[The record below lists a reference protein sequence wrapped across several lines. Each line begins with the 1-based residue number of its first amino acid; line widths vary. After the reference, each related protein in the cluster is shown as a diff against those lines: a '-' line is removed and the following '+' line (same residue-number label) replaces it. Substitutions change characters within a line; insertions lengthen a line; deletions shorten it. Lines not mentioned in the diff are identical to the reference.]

1 MLFIFYLCTINILCY
16 CNANLYKVDKHGDI
30 TKIETE

>member
-1 MLFIFYLCTINILCY
+1 MLFIFYLMHHKHIVL
-16 CNANLYKVDKHGDI
+16 CNANLYKVDINGDI